1 MAVALSTKLTILAL
15 LVAGTLLAW
24 IMKNIHNAI
33 AIILGIA
40 TALVLVWILIGL

>member
-1 MAVALSTKLTILAL
+1 MVVALSTKLTILVILAI
-15 LVAGTLLAW
+15 GTIFAW

-40 TALVLVWILIGL
+40 TALTLAWILFGL

>member
-1 MAVALSTKLTILAL
+1 MVVALSTKLTILAL
-15 LVAGTLLAW
+15 LAAGTLLAW

-40 TALVLVWILIGL
+40 TVITLLWILIG